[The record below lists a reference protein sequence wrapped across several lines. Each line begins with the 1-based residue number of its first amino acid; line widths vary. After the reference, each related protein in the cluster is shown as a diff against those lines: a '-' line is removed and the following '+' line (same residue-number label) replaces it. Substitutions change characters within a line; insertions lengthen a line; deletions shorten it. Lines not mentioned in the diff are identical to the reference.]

1 MVIRV
6 DGNDYFV
13 KRPQGS
19 AANVKLADGSTHKYT
34 RNNAPGTHR
43 LENDLEMQ
51 TRVQRLVTKL
61 NAGQERAQPLSLCF
75 TLGSPALSASVA
87 TILTTEVDCAD
98 AGDRR
103 QTGGARAKASTHE
116 AFRRAGPAA
125 QTPSPTRH
133 PRLRGPPKATRTILP
148 PFLACHRLVLGP
160 AGRCPRNQPTS
171 AAQRS
176 AWRPLPC
183 SDWAS
188 PRWQSRRWSTELT
201 LTLTLI
207 LTLALTTNH

>member
-1 MVIRV
+1 MVVMV
-6 DGNDYFV
+6 DGKDYLV
-13 KRPQGS
+13 KRPHGS
-19 AANVKLADGSTHKYT
+19 KSSCETGRWVDPPVQAHLPAGS
-34 RNNAPGTHR
+34 HR
-43 LENDLEMQ
+43 LENDLDADAEMQ
-51 TRVQRLVTKL
+51 RR
-61 NAGQERAQPLSLCF
+61 ERAQPLFACL
-75 TLGSPALSASVA
+75 TLGSPALSASAVM
-87 TILTTEVDCAD
+87 ILTTEVDCAD
-98 AGDRR
+98 AGDQR

-133 PRLRGPPKATRTILP
+133 PRLRGPPQATRTILP
-148 PFLACHRLVLGP
+148 RFLACHRLVLGP

-201 LTLTLI
+201 LTLTLT